1 MALSLLRLRLDPLS
15 FSLPD
20 GMSVTK
26 SQKIANYSIRAF
38 AKAVNAAD
46 NFLTNGAL
54 HGRNITNR
62 PGLRALFSRV
72 TPRFAPYFA
81 SLTST
86 HNLQMI
92 GGALTIMFL
101 ASTFSDEKNVQYAAE
116 KLNTITEYVT
126 EEVSAAWDTASN
138 IPTTDYSP
146 PHFPHY
152 I

>member
-20 GMSVTK
+20 NLSLTN
-26 SQKIANYSIRAF
+26 SQKITNHCIRAF
-38 AKAVNAAD
+38 SRAIAVVD
-46 NFLTNGAL
+46 SFVTNGAL

-62 PGLRALFSRV
+62 PDLRDVFSRI

-81 SLTST
+81 GLTST

-116 KLNTITEYVT
+116 KLESVSEYVT
-126 EEVSAAWDTASN
+126 AELSSAWDSAGHV
-138 IPTTDYSP
+138 SP
-146 PHFPHY
+146 DSQDPNFPHY